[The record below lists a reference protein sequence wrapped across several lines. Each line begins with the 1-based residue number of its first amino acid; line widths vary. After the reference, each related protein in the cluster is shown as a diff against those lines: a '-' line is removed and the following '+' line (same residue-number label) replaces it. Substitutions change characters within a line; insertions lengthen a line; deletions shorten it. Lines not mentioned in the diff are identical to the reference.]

1 MSVRVNMTFKSALV
15 CLLMLSMVC
24 GALSAVDTLPPGLP
38 HPYGK
43 LGKSLSR
50 FEMLNKRVETAKGAD
65 LIFLGDSITQYWELA
80 GKEVWEKYY
89 QKRHALNLGVAGDRT
104 YNVLWRMEN
113 GNLKGLHPRLVVL
126 MIGTNNMGLSRQTP
140 EQTIEGVKAVVES
153 LRAKLPEVRIL
164 LLAVFPR
171 GGPGRGIRKN
181 VETVNAGLKSLN
193 DDKWVYYRDIG
204 PKFLSADG
212 SISKDVMADGLH
224 LTAAGYQIWADAIEP
239 DVKSLLAK

>member
-1 MSVRVNMTFKSALV
+1 
-15 CLLMLSMVC
+15 
-24 GALSAVDTLPPGLP
+24 
-38 HPYGK
+38 
-43 LGKSLSR
+43 
-50 FEMLNKRVETAKGAD
+50 
-65 LIFLGDSITQYWELA
+65 
-80 GKEVWEKYY
+80 
-89 QKRHALNLGVAGDRT
+89 
-104 YNVLWRMEN
+104 
-113 GNLKGLHPRLVVL
+113 

-153 LRAKLPEVRIL
+153 LRAKLPEARIL

-171 GGPGRGIRKN
+171 GGPGRGLRKN